1 MKRSIIIICVL
12 AIFILVATNIF
23 ASGVFSSGDIQ
34 DALNENSG
42 SPTLNAATRGAW
54 SLIKNILQVTS
65 IGVVIFCGVRYMM
78 SSAEQKADI
87 KKSMV
92 PLVIGATI
100 VFASTTV
107 IEFIVKV
114 ADEFF

>member
-1 MKRSIIIICVL
+1 MKKNIKV
-12 AIFILVATNIF
+12 ILIMIMFVFTINNIYAT
-23 ASGVFSSGDIQ
+23 GVFSNSDIQ
-34 DALNENSG
+34 EALNENSG

-65 IGVVIFCGVRYMM
+65 IGVVIFCGVRYMIA
-78 SSAEQKADI
+78 SAEQKADI

-107 IEFIVKV
+107 IQFIV
-114 ADEFF
+114 AIAGEFF